1 MFASLSTSIVP
12 HILAATAHVF
22 FPLQEN
28 DMTIEITVG
37 PPIITIS
44 QGRIFMVTDKSGYI
58 AADSDQASTR
68 SIHASLVSISSTSTV
83 SPGT

>member
-1 MFASLSTSIVP
+1 
-12 HILAATAHVF
+12 
-22 FPLQEN
+22 
-28 DMTIEITVG
+28 MTIEIKVG

-44 QGRIFMVTDKSGYI
+44 QGRTFMVTDESGYI

-83 SPGT
+83 SPGTRSIPVSSRSTPRVHI